1 MLSKEKTLK
10 IMEEAK
16 KYKDVPAQYGE
27 DINLEEYKI
36 EKGGISISSLME
48 LDEEY
53 KSKLESI
60 GIDVEEKNSSGSYL
74 QINNKAV
81 YSKTDSKIEMM
92 PISEALKK
100 YDLDDYYWNLV
111 EIKDKYSARA
121 ALELTEGFFIRVP
134 KGVKETIPLQTC
146 LLIGEES
153 SSQNVHNIIIVEEGA
168 ELNVI
173 TGCATS
179 SHVKS
184 GLHIGI
190 SEFYIKKDA
199 KLTYTMIHDWG
210 ENVHVRPRTGVYI
223 EENGVFINNYVVL
236 SKVKS
241 IQTYP
246 TVYCAGDN
254 SKATFQTV
262 AYGKGS
268 SKMDMGTRAILSGKG
283 SSADMI
289 SRTIVVDDAEIIARG
304 HLVGESE
311 GVKGHLEC
319 RGLILSDGAHLHAV
333 PELEAKK
340 ANLDLSHEAAVGKI
354 AEDQLMYLMSRGLT
368 EDEATSLIIKGFLSV
383 DIEGLPPKLGK
394 AVEKIMEMTLDA
406 L

>member
-1 MLSKEKTLK
+1 MLSKERALK
-10 IMEEAK
+10 IKEIAE
-16 KYKDVPAQYGE
+16 KYRNVPAPYGE

-36 EKGGISISSLME
+36 EKGGISVDSLME
-48 LDEEY
+48 LDEGY

-60 GIDVEEKNSSGSYL
+60 GIDIEEKTSAGSYL

-100 YDLDDYYWNLV
+100 YNLDDYLWNLV
-111 EIKDKYSARA
+111 EIKDKYTARA

-179 SHVKS
+179 PHVKS
-184 GLHIGI
+184 GLHIGV
-190 SEFYIKKDA
+190 SEFYVKKDA

-210 ENVHVRPRTGVYI
+210 ENTHVRPRTGVYI
-223 EENGVFINNYVVL
+223 EENGVFISNYVVMTE
-236 SKVKS
+236 VKS
-241 IQTYP
+241 IQSYP
-246 TVYCAGDN
+246 TAYCVGDN
-254 SKATFQTV
+254 SKVTFQTV
-262 AYGKGS
+262 AYGKGN
-268 SKMDMGTRAILSGKG
+268 SKMDLGSRVVLSGKN

-289 SRTIVVDDAEIIARG
+289 SRTIVVDNAEIIARG

-311 GVKGHLEC
+311 NVKGHLEC
-319 RGLILSDGAHLHAV
+319 RGLILSDNAHLHAV
-333 PELEAKK
+333 PELEAKRT
-340 ANLDLSHEAAVGKI
+340 NLDLTHEAAVGKI
-354 AEDQLMYLMSRGLT
+354 AENQLMYLMSRGLT
-368 EDEATSLIIKGFLSV
+368 EDEAVSLIIKGFLNV
-383 DIEGLPPKLGK
+383 DVSGLPPKLAK
-394 AVEKIMEMTLDA
+394 SVEQIMEMTLDA
-406 L
+406 S

>member
-1 MLSKEKTLK
+1 
-10 IMEEAK
+10 
-16 KYKDVPAQYGE
+16 
-27 DINLEEYKI
+27 
-36 EKGGISISSLME
+36 
-48 LDEEY
+48 
-53 KSKLESI
+53 
-60 GIDVEEKNSSGSYL
+60 
-74 QINNKAV
+74 
-81 YSKTDSKIEMM
+81 
-92 PISEALKK
+92 
-100 YDLDDYYWNLV
+100 
-111 EIKDKYSARA
+111 
-121 ALELTEGFFIRVP
+121 
-134 KGVKETIPLQTC
+134 
-146 LLIGEES
+146 
-153 SSQNVHNIIIVEEGA
+153 
-168 ELNVI
+168 
-173 TGCATS
+173 
-179 SHVKS
+179 
-184 GLHIGI
+184 
-190 SEFYIKKDA
+190 
-199 KLTYTMIHDWG
+199 
-210 ENVHVRPRTGVYI
+210 
-223 EENGVFINNYVVL
+223 
-236 SKVKS
+236 
-241 IQTYP
+241 
-246 TVYCAGDN
+246 
-254 SKATFQTV
+254 V

-319 RGLILSDGAHLHAV
+319 RGLILSDNAHLHAV

>member
-1 MLSKEKTLK
+1 MLSKEKALK
-10 IMEEAK
+10 IKEIAE
-16 KYKDVPAQYGE
+16 KYKDVPAPYGE
-27 DINLEEYKI
+27 DINLGEYKI
-36 EKGGISISSLME
+36 EKGGISVDSLME

-60 GIDVEEKNSSGSYL
+60 GIDIEEKSSAGSYL

-184 GLHIGI
+184 GLHIGV
-190 SEFYIKKDA
+190 SEFYVKKDA

-210 ENVHVRPRTGVYI
+210 ENVHVRPRTGVHI
-223 EENGVFINNYVVL
+223 EENGVFISNYVVM
-236 SKVKS
+236 SPVKS
-241 IQTYP
+241 IQSYP
-246 TVYCAGDN
+246 TAYCVGDN

-262 AYGKGS
+262 AYGKGN
-268 SKMDMGTRAILSGKG
+268 SKMDMGSRVVLSGKN

-289 SRTIVVDDAEIIARG
+289 SRTIVVDNAEIIARG
-304 HLVGESE
+304 HLIGESE
-311 GVKGHLEC
+311 NVKGHLEC
-319 RGLILSDGAHLHAV
+319 RGLILSDNAHLHAV
-333 PELEAKK
+333 PELDARKT
-340 ANLDLSHEAAVGKI
+340 NLDLSHEAAVGKI
-354 AEDQLMYLMSRGLT
+354 AENQLMYLMSRGLT

-383 DIEGLPPKLGK
+383 DISGLPPKLAK
-394 AVEKIMEMTLDA
+394 SVEQIMEMTLDA

>member
-1 MLSKEKTLK
+1 
-10 IMEEAK
+10 
-16 KYKDVPAQYGE
+16 
-27 DINLEEYKI
+27 
-36 EKGGISISSLME
+36 ME

-60 GIDVEEKNSSGSYL
+60 GIDIEEKSSAGSYL

-210 ENVHVRPRTGVYI
+210 ENVHVRPRTGVHI

-241 IQTYP
+241 IQSYP

-311 GVKGHLEC
+311 NVKGHLEC
-319 RGLILSDGAHLHAV
+319 RGLILSDNAHLHAV

-354 AEDQLMYLMSRGLT
+354 AENQLMYLMSRGLT

-383 DIEGLPPKLGK
+383 DISGLPPKLAK
-394 AVEKIMEMTLDA
+394 SVEQIMEMTLDA